1 MQHDLTTGSVF
12 RNVVSFSLP
21 YLLSYFLQTLYGM
34 ADLFI
39 IGQFEGVAS
48 TTAVSIGSQ
57 VMHMLTVMLVG
68 LAMGATVSIAQA
80 AGGGDKKRTASAIG
94 NTVTLFMLLSLAL
107 TALLLALRGGIVSI
121 MSTPEE
127 AVQGTLAYLTVCF
140 IGIPFITAYNI
151 IASIFRGLGDS
162 KSPMYFIAV
171 ACVVNIALD
180 YYFMGTLHLGPA
192 GAALGTTLSQAVS
205 VLVSLAI
212 ILKRRLISVRRAD
225 FRPQRAVMGKLLQI
239 GVPVALQDGF
249 IQVSFVIITIIANR
263 RGLTDAAAVG
273 IVEKII
279 GFLFLIPSSMLS
291 TVSAL
296 GAQNIGAGKPER
308 ARLTLRYAAMIACS
322 FGIAVVIL
330 IQFIAEPLGEITLIH
345 SPALRLFWIDTAL
358 TAPDYSAL
366 ELSTSRLAAAQAEA
380 LVFLGKV
387 GFSVSQEHLNEG
399 SFGQYDGEFLVL
411 DEADRFAGDVID
423 LPASLCAC
431 VRFRG
436 HHAESPAQY
445 RRLMQFIRE
454 EGYTAAGFSREIT
467 VIDYGFTTDTE
478 KFVTEIMIPL
488 QKV

>member
-1 MQHDLTTGSVF
+1 MEKNLTQGSVLK
-12 RNVVSFSLP
+12 NVVSFSLP

-80 AGGGDKKRTASAIG
+80 TGRGAKKDASAAIG
-94 NTVTLFMLLSLAL
+94 NTVTLFMSLSVVLLFV
-107 TALLLALRGGIVSI
+107 LLVLRGSIVSV

-127 AVQGTLAYLTVCF
+127 AVSGTLDYLTICF

-180 YYFMGTLHLGPA
+180 YYFMGTLRLGPA

-205 VLVSLAI
+205 VVISLAVI
-212 ILKRRLISVRRAD
+212 RKKQLIAVRRAD
-225 FRPQRAVMGKLLQI
+225 LHPCRSVMEKLLKI

-279 GFLFLIPSSMLS
+279 SFLFLIPSSMLS

-308 ARLTLRYAAMIACS
+308 ARLTLRYAAMIACA
-322 FGIAVVIL
+322 FGAAEVLL
-330 IQFIAEPLGEITLIH
+330 IQFIAEPLVG
-345 SPALRLFWIDTAL
+345 LFT
-358 TAPDYSAL
+358 PD
-366 ELSTSRLAAAQAEA
+366 AAVAVA
-380 LVFLGKV
+380 G
-387 GFSVSQEHLNEG
+387 
-399 SFGQYDGEFLVL
+399 GQYLRGYIWDSF
-411 DEADRFAGDVID
+411 FAGVQF
-423 LPASLCAC
+423 SFSGYFCAC
-431 VRFRG
+431 GKSGISFLHNFLSIVLIRVPGAYLASRYVPQTLLPMGLASASGSLFSILVCVI
-436 HHAESPAQY
+436 AYAIIL
-445 RRLMQFIRE
+445 RRERRTRE
-454 EGYTAAGFSREIT
+454 G
-467 VIDYGFTTDTE
+467 
-478 KFVTEIMIPL
+478 
-488 QKV
+488 